1 MNGHLLNKFEGSF
14 GESYAWK
21 GYSPGCIPSVSKG
34 FVWSRLTKNV
44 LDKISRRVVSLA
56 SFNGD
61 FYSYYDHYFSVLVFG
76 HS

>member
-1 MNGHLLNKFEGSF
+1 MNGHLLNTFEGCF

-21 GYSPGCIPSVSKG
+21 GYSPGRIRSVSKG

>member
-1 MNGHLLNKFEGSF
+1 MNGHLLNKFGK
-14 GESYAWK
+14 GIALVVYAVFLK
-21 GYSPGCIPSVSKG
+21 GLSG
-34 FVWSRLTKNV
+34 RDLQKNV

>member
-1 MNGHLLNKFEGSF
+1 MNGDLLNTFEGYF
-14 GESYAWK
+14 GEACAWK

-44 LDKISRRVVSLA
+44 LDKISRCVVSLA